1 MEKYFNSLFSYC
13 SLMLCQNLTSSNF
26 LKVNCNVESKTIG
39 MNFVYS
45 VTLKSAGLS
54 YTLIASL
61 TTINEFVTSCI
72 NHL

>member
-13 SLMLCQNLTSSNF
+13 SLMLCQNLTNSNF

-45 VTLKSAGLS
+45 VTLKSGLS
-54 YTLIASL
+54 YTLIASF
-61 TTINEFVTSCI
+61 TTINEFVTCI